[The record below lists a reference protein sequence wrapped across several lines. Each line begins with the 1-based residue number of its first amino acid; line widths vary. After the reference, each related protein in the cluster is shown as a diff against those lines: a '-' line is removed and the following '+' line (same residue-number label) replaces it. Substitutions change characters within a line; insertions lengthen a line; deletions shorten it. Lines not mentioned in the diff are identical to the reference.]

1 MTGRSDFRRGLPVFA
16 DEIRLCIRVVG
27 FSLYVTSWV
36 VALYLT
42 MDGCFILWSGDGP
55 VMHKRFLVGA
65 AVYALTGSF
74 FWLYRHIVRLG
85 RKSW

>member
-1 MTGRSDFRRGLPVFA
+1 MNRRSDFRRGLPAFA
-16 DEIRLCIRVVG
+16 DEIRFFIRMAW

-42 MDGCFILWSGDGP
+42 MDSCFIWFSGDGP
-55 VMHKRFLVGA
+55 VTHKRFLVGA
-65 AVYALTGSF
+65 AVYSLTGSF

-85 RKSW
+85 RQSW

>member
-36 VALYLT
+36 IALTLA
-42 MDGCFILWSGDGP
+42 MDGCFIWLSGDGP
-55 VMHKRFLVGA
+55 VMPKLLVGA

>member
-42 MDGCFILWSGDGP
+42 MDGCFILWSGDGR
-55 VMHKRFLVGA
+55 VMPKLLVGA
-65 AVYALTGSF
+65 AVYALTGMF

-85 RKSW
+85 RQSW